1 MARSE
6 LGPGGRTVATC
17 LAAVWIA
24 AGVASIVIGPRIRP
38 GLLSVLVG
46 ALAVAYGCLWVEVAV
61 TGRRRGWPLRRSGRP
76 GTRS

>member
-6 LGPGGRTVATC
+6 LGLGGRTVAAC

-24 AGVASIVIGPRIRP
+24 AGAASIVVGPRIRP
-38 GLLSVLVG
+38 GVLSVLVG

-61 TGRRRGWPLRRSGRP
+61 SGRRRRWPPRRSGRP